1 MASEE
6 KTEQLAKPLSPEEMF
21 PEGDPEVHE
30 SPLEARA
37 ASDEGIA
44 QAAAATRARRKWAY
58 VGEHALR
65 RWAKMKN
72 RTGTDEELVR
82 AFFEGVVQQDARV
95 ERGEGTNG
103 VMFAAWTEKTSPRY
117 VRQADLD
124 AWCAARDLTELG
136 EQDRVLHYFDVA
148 DDYTGVEK
156 KSDAVGVYFTL
167 REKGR
172 LPDYTPVFS

>member
-58 VGEHALR
+58 VGEVALR
-65 RWAKMKN
+65 RWAKLRGM
-72 RTGTDEELVR
+72 TGTDEELVR
-82 AFFEGVVQQDARV
+82 AFFEGVVQHDARV

-103 VMFAAWTEKTSPRY
+103 VMFAAWTEKQSPKY

-124 AWCAARDLTELG
+124 AWCAARGLAGLDEEDL
-136 EQDRVLHYFDVA
+136 VLRYFNVTDEF
-148 DDYTGVEK
+148 TGVEK